1 MLFRET
7 FGKLRFLVTLSSKY
21 VLCWSSGKTYRMF
34 YRNWSH
40 HNRCDFSC
48 SRHFLE
54 NWALQWPVIDKVRF
68 ASYCT
73 KLTECT
79 TRMEITIRPVTWAG
93 YGNFQEIQFLRWPM
107 METMAFVWIPLKLR
121 GCTTEVEI
129 IVKQVI
135 WAFHSNFWKIKFFND

>member
-1 MLFRET
+1 MLFRVT
-7 FGKLRFLVTLSSKY
+7 FWKLSFLVTQSSMY
-21 VLCWSSGKTYRMF
+21 VLCWSSGKTYRMY
-34 YRNWSH
+34 YRNRSH

-54 NWALQWPVIDKVRF
+54 NWAFQWPVIDKVRF

-93 YGNFQEIQFLRWPM
+93 YGNFQEIQFPRWSM
-107 METMAFVWIPLKLR
+107 METMAFVSILLKL
-121 GCTTEVEI
+121 GGWTTEVEM
-129 IVKQVI
+129 IVKRAIRAV
-135 WAFHSNFWKIKFFND
+135 HSNFWKIEFFND

>member
-1 MLFRET
+1 MLFRVT
-7 FGKLRFLVTLSSKY
+7 FGKLSFLVTHSSKY

-34 YRNWSH
+34 YSQ
-40 HNRCDFSC
+40 HNRCDFCC
-48 SRHFLE
+48 SRNFLE
-54 NWALQWPVIDKVRF
+54 NWAFQWPVKDIVRF

-79 TRMEITIRPVTWAG
+79 TGMEITIRPVTWAG
-93 YGNFQEIQFLRWPM
+93 YGNFQEIQFPRWPM
-107 METMAFVWIPLKLR
+107 METMAFVSIPLKLG

-135 WAFHSNFWKIKFFND
+135 WAVHNNVWKIEFFSDWV